1 MYNRTLTELFHQYKG
16 ARHLVPEIYEQ
27 VTIARRR
34 RPEVLNFCQRIYLKL
49 RRLIYGEGIPTY
61 GGDFEQQAKKR
72 RKEAE
77 SRSNSTPASSNPP
90 PVADQPSFADQPNVA
105 SMFEE
110 EVVETPASEE
120 PMDNTNKYVVVSFC
134 D

>member
-77 SRSNSTPASSNPP
+77 SRSSPPSVPEQSTVS
-90 PVADQPSFADQPNVA
+90 
-105 SMFEE
+105 SMFQEE
-110 EVVETPASEE
+110 ATETPSDKDPE
-120 PMDNTNKYVVVSFC
+120 PMDLTQDKQPLQGNNE
-134 D
+134 

>member
-77 SRSNSTPASSNPP
+77 SRSSPP
-90 PVADQPSFADQPNVA
+90 SAPEQPTVS
-105 SMFEE
+105 SMFQEE
-110 EVVETPASEE
+110 ATEAPSDKDPE
-120 PMDNTNKYVVVSFC
+120 PMDLTQDKQPLQGNNE
-134 D
+134 